1 MNLPKIKSLF
11 TLFSG
16 NSCTEQHEP
25 LIEAAVMEVEGM
37 ILENADREDPRLDFL
52 CAAIANFRYYQ
63 ALSAQDRSEY
73 TYGGKVIND
82 SDGKILKFAEG
93 LLKGY
98 FRLCEELI
106 KGSDFIFIGT
116 A

>member
-1 MNLPKIKSLF
+1 MDITKIKQLF

-16 NSCTEQHEP
+16 ESCTEEQEP
-25 LIEAAVMEVEGM
+25 LIQLALTEVEAM
-37 ILENADREDPRLDFL
+37 LTENADKSDERLNFL
-52 CAAIANFRYYQ
+52 CAALANFRYCQ

-73 TYGGKVIND
+73 TYGGKFIND
-82 SDGKILKFAEG
+82 SDRKSLSLAEG

-98 FRLCEELI
+98 FQLCSDII
-106 KGSDFIFIGT
+106 KGSDFIFMG